1 MTEAEPSEEDRRQV
15 RIGAA
20 WIMLRRERKSLLSDS
35 DWTQGR
41 DSPLTIEK
49 QDEWAVYRQALRDLP
64 STITDP
70 TNVTWPTPPPN

>member
-1 MTEAEPSEEDRRQV
+1 MTEPQPTEEDWRQV

-35 DWTQGR
+35 DWTQGN
-41 DSPLTIEK
+41 DSPLSEEK
-49 QDEWAVYRQALRDLP
+49 RDAWAVYRQALRDLP

-70 TNVTWPTPPPN
+70 SQVVWPTPPS